1 MGFRNPVVAGVE
13 LVRAAIQSADYVT
26 GVSGWSIF
34 QNGDAEFNGI
44 IIRGADVV
52 DSTQLFYNGP
62 PALGNLMASISPTS
76 GTDQYGNDFQLGIV
90 GYDTGGDYI
99 QQANGVNVGWTL
111 HIDSLTGNGQIGLFV
126 TGTGDAMQGVVE
138 IQPPTSSGN
147 GPPILNLVGESLDS
161 SAAGYIALANTDSVQ
176 LNPQTATETVLE
188 YLNGAGT
195 AVTGYGVVSDQ
206 SANRHLHPAVY
217 SPTFVAGSATFA
229 HGCNFAPVG
238 VVLMSCGSG
247 APLITQLT
255 YSTPITGPNITVQA
269 NTKTGTAYAGSSTLI
284 GIFIG

>member
-1 MGFRNPVVAGVE
+1 MPFRNPVVAGVE

-44 IIRGADVV
+44 VIRGADVV

-76 GTDQYGNDFQLGIV
+76 GTDQYGDNLE
-90 GYDTGGDYI
+90 
-99 QQANGVNVGWTL
+99 QANGGNVGGTRQS
-111 HIDSLTGNGQIGLFV
+111 DSLTGNGQIGLFV

-176 LNPQTATETVLE
+176 LNPQTAAETVLE

-229 HGCNFAPVG
+229 HGCSFAPVG